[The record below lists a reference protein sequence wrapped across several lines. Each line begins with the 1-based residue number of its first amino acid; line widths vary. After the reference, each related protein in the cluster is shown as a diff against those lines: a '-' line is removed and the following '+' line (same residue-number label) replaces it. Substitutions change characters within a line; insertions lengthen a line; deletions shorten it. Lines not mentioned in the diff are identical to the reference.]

1 MNITKQHDSP
11 MIGIGEG
18 LHTVDLKKKKI
29 KCNKSQRLTYILDG
43 NANCFSN

>member
-18 LHTVDLKKKKI
+18 LHTVDLKKKK
-29 KCNKSQRLTYILDG
+29 KSNVTRVKGSLIY
-43 NANCFSN
+43 